1 MASSIRPPYPPMA
14 FKMTIL
20 MLFEVAPI
28 STFSRVNKI
37 GTPF

>member
-14 FKMTIL
+14 FKMT